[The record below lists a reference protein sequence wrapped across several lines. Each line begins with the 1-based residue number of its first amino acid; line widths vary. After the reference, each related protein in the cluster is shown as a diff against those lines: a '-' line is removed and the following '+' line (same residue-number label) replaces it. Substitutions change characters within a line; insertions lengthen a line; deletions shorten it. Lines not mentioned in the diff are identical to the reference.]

1 MRLYPLTTPERLR
14 AAEHRA
20 DPRGDFATF
29 ENARRVGNRI
39 LIDGIDYASVSDN
52 AFETSVFGPSP
63 YHPSQSLVD
72 NLKRNAEGG
81 RNRES
86 DRRHVLRGLFAYQR
100 RHVYR
105 DRILE
110 HGHLY
115 VPERVIAL
123 CQELKHLSDVSFTA
137 YVGHV
142 FTVRGVP
149 VGVVE
154 QGARTQL
161 RTSFGPVATYAVCDI
176 VSRNWCDQLDI
187 LIERAQDWI
196 DGNQDLSFV
205 TPGRMRKFARLV
217 VHKEILETLHER
229 ILEQDTYP
237 MAESNPYRLVRRELR
252 LWDAMQDER
261 IRAFVT
267 DIDGVHLNHPFG
279 LDTVTEMRLPELRA
293 LVESPLSFDDLTLD
307 FDGTLYTR
315 KDDRQIPFAHLYP
328 VRGETYLAF
337 ETHIETVPMPSA
349 LEPDSAE
356 YMACLK
362 SKLESIHHEW
372 CDRVLYD
379 LSVHQAGDPVAATA
393 LVDALDISLN
403 WVD

>member
-29 ENARRVGNRI
+29 ENAKRVGNRI
-39 LIDGIDYASVSDN
+39 LIDGIRYATVSDN

-72 NLKRNAEGG
+72 NLKRNAEDG

-105 DRILE
+105 DRIVE
-110 HGHLY
+110 HGYRY
-115 VPERVIAL
+115 VPERVIEL
-123 CQELKHLSDVSFTA
+123 CRELKHLSDVSFTA
-137 YVGHV
+137 YTGHV
-142 FTVRGVP
+142 FIVRGVP

-161 RTSFGPVATYAVCDI
+161 RTPFGPVITYAVRDI
-176 VSRNWCDQLDI
+176 VARNWCDQLDAV
-187 LIERAQDWI
+187 IERAQDWM

-217 VHKEILETLHER
+217 VQKEILETLRDR
-229 ILEQDTYP
+229 ILEHDTYP
-237 MAESNPYRLVRRELR
+237 MAQFNPYRIVRREIR

-267 DIDGVHLNHPFG
+267 DIDGVHLNHPLG
-279 LDTVTEMRLPELRA
+279 LDTVTEMRLPELRI
-293 LVESPLSFDDLTLD
+293 LVASPLSFDDLTLD

-315 KDDRQIPFAHLYP
+315 KDDRKIPFARLYP
-328 VRGETYLAF
+328 VRGETYLVF
-337 ETHIETVPMPSA
+337 ETHIETVPIPSA
-349 LEPDSAE
+349 LAPDSAE

-362 SKLESIHHEW
+362 SKLAGIHREW

-379 LSVHQAGDPVAATA
+379 LSVYRAGDPVAAAA
-393 LVDALDISLN
+393 LVDALDISLD
-403 WVD
+403 WGD